1 VPYHSAVRHPASKRI
16 CLICVICGS
25 ILAFYRGGAR
35 AAETDMKFR
44 LVIHGGAGAIKKE
57 KMTPEKEA
65 AYRAALEI
73 ALRAGYDVLAKG
85 GAALDAV
92 IASIKV
98 MEDSPLFNA
107 AKGAVFNHEGKNELD
122 ASLMDGRTLDAGAV
136 AEITTLKNPIV
147 GAHLVM
153 TKSKHVMLAGKGAD
167 DFAAAQGAETVS
179 PDYYRTE
186 QRWEEL
192 QKAIEKEE
200 KEEKEEKDA
209 NKHSSLQLEE
219 KFGTVGAVALD
230 QRGNLAAGTSTGGLT
245 NKRFGRIGD
254 SPIIGAATYADNES
268 CAVSA
273 SGQGEMFIRAVA
285 AHEVS
290 ALVKYKKF
298 SVEQAAQAVLDKV
311 RTLGGSGGLIV
322 LDRDGH
328 FTMPFNTDG
337 MYRGTIGPD
346 GKPGTAIYR

>member
-1 VPYHSAVRHPASKRI
+1 
-16 CLICVICGS
+16 
-25 ILAFYRGGAR
+25 
-35 AAETDMKFR
+35 MKFR

-230 QRGNLAAGTSTGGLT
+230 QQGNLAAGTSTGGLT

-273 SGQGEMFIRAVA
+273 TGQGEMFIRAVA